1 MHPFI
6 LLILIFDLL
15 IIVSSA
21 LSLIN
26 MMRVN
31 LLVEQKQAE
40 SFPVQRV
47 QVCKTAAGKGGILPS
62 YFGVYACPT
71 AAGTGEF
78 CSTNPYGSEQAV
90 PQTTTVIPMKAS
102 GVLERCD
109 IWAHLGRRF
118 LPLWLTAA
126 GFSALGIAF
135 ATL

>member
-6 LLILIFDLL
+6 VLILIFDVL
-15 IIVSSA
+15 IAVSSV

-31 LLVEQKQAE
+31 LLVEQKQSE
-40 SFPVQRV
+40 SITVQQLRTY
-47 QVCKTAAGKGGILPS
+47 KTPAGKGGILPS

-71 AAGTGEF
+71 AKGTGEF
-78 CSTNPYGSEQAV
+78 FSTNPYSSEQAV
-90 PQTTTVIPMKAS
+90 PSSTVVIPMKDS

-118 LPLWLTAA
+118 VPLWLTVA
-126 GFSALGIAF
+126 GFSALGILF
-135 ATL
+135 VNL